1 MTARTRS
8 LWLLHGVVV
17 IFGFT
22 GILGK
27 LITLDAEPLVFWR
40 VSLGGISTALYL
52 AWRREWRRWSP
63 RDLAQAAAV
72 GCIVAAHWVTFFAA
86 IKVSSV
92 GLALTMLATAP
103 LFIGFTEPVV
113 FRRKLVWRELLVASA
128 VFVGIAT
135 VFQAER
141 DQVDGMVLGLSSAA
155 LAALFST
162 FNGVLVKR
170 LEPVNLSAVELL
182 FASVAMLVWLA
193 WRGQAGPG
201 LFVMSGEDWVWVA
214 VLAVVATSFAFVVSI
229 QVLKNLT
236 PFESAMAIN
245 LEPLYA
251 IVLAWWIFGER
262 FSPGF
267 YLGAAVVL
275 GAVFLDS
282 WWRARTQSTANS
294 ADAT

>member
-1 MTARTRS
+1 MTGRTRS

-40 VSLGGISTALYL
+40 VSLGGVSTALFL
-52 AWRREWRRWSP
+52 AWRREWRCWAP
-63 RDLAQAAAV
+63 RDLAQAAGV

-103 LFIGFTEPVV
+103 LFIGFIEPLV
-113 FRRKLVWRELLVASA
+113 FCRKLAWRELLVASA

-155 LAALFST
+155 LAAMFNT

-182 FASVAMLVWLA
+182 SASAAMLLWLV
-193 WRGQAGPG
+193 WRGQAGPE
-201 LFVMSGEDWVWVA
+201 LFVMSAEDWLWVTL
-214 VLAVVATSFAFVVSI
+214 LAVVATSFAFVVSI

-251 IVLAWWIFGER
+251 IVLAWWMFGER

-267 YLGAAVVL
+267 YVGAAVVL

-282 WWRARTQSTANS
+282 WWRARTQSTANND
-294 ADAT
+294 DAI

>member
-40 VSLGGISTALYL
+40 VSLGGVSTALYL
-52 AWRREWRRWSP
+52 AWRREWRSWSP
-63 RDLAQAAAV
+63 RDLVQAAVV

-86 IKVSSV
+86 IKASSV

-103 LFIGFTEPVV
+103 LFIGFIEPVV
-113 FRRKLVWRELLVASA
+113 FRRKLAWRELLVASA

-141 DQVDGMVLGLSSAA
+141 DEVDGMVLGLSSAA

-182 FASVAMLVWLA
+182 FASAAMLVWLA
-193 WRGQAGPG
+193 FRGQAGPE
-201 LFVMSGEDWVWVA
+201 LFAMSAMDWVWVTM
-214 VLAVVATSFAFVVSI
+214 LAVVATSFAFVVSI

-267 YLGAAVVL
+267 YLGASVVL
-275 GAVFLDS
+275 GAVFWDS
-282 WWRARTQSTANS
+282 WRRARTQSTANRD
-294 ADAT
+294 DAT

>member
-1 MTARTRS
+1 M
-8 LWLLHGVVV
+8 
-17 IFGFT
+17 
-22 GILGK
+22 
-27 LITLDAEPLVFWR
+27 
-40 VSLGGISTALYL
+40 YL

-63 RDLAQAAAV
+63 MDLMQAAAV

-86 IKVSSV
+86 IKASSV

-103 LFIGFTEPVV
+103 LFIGFIEPVV
-113 FRRKLVWRELLVASA
+113 FRRKLAWRELLVASA

-141 DQVDGMVLGLSSAA
+141 DEVDGMVLGLSSAA

-182 FASVAMLVWLA
+182 FASAAMLVWLA
-193 WRGQAGPG
+193 FRGQAGPE
-201 LFVMSGEDWVWVA
+201 LFAMSAMDWVWVTM
-214 VLAVVATSFAFVVSI
+214 LAVVATSFAFVVSI

-267 YLGAAVVL
+267 YLGASVVL
-275 GAVFLDS
+275 GAVFWDS
-282 WWRARTQSTANS
+282 WRRARTQSTANS
-294 ADAT
+294 DDAT